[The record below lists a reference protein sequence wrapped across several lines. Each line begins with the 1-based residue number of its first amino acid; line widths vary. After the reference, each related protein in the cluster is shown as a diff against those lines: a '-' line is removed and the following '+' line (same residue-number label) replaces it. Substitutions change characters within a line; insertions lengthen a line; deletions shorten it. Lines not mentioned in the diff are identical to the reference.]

1 MKTVVIGGGP
11 SGMICAYYERLN
23 GNDVVLIEKNEKL
36 GKKLYITGKGRCN
49 LTNACDVQTFLAN
62 VVSNPKF
69 LMSSIYA
76 FTPTDTINFFENIGL
91 KTKVERGNRVFP
103 LSDKSSD
110 VIKVLKNALESLGVD
125 IKLNETVL
133 DVLASDGKVAM
144 VKTDLNSYDANKV
157 VISTGGISYPSTG
170 STGDGYHFA
179 KNLGHTVT
187 KLTPSLC
194 GFNLKGDDYKE
205 LQGLTLKN
213 VNLAVKDGNK
223 EYYSEQGEMLFTH
236 FGVSGPLVLT
246 ASALTTKRSFNDIT
260 LSIDLKPA
268 LTSKELDKR
277 LLRDFEINKNKAL
290 KNSLDLLLPKALI
303 PLIIK
308 RSGINEYKKNNEIT
322 VKERAVLVSLLKSLE
337 FKLDTLRGFN
347 ESVITNGG
355 ISVKEVNPST
365 MESKVVKGLY
375 FAGEVLDLDAFTGG
389 FNLQIAFSTGY
400 VAGNN

>member
-11 SGMICAYYERLN
+11 AGMISAYFQAKN
-23 GNDVVLIEKNEKL
+23 GASVVLIEKNEKL
-36 GKKLYITGKGRCN
+36 GKKLYIKGKGRCN
-49 LTNACDVQTFLAN
+49 ITNDCDVQTFLAN

-69 LMSSIYA
+69 LMSSIYS
-76 FTPTDTINFFENIGL
+76 FTPQDTINFFEGIGL

-110 VIKVLKNALESLGVD
+110 VIKALKNALESVNVTV
-125 IKLNETVL
+125 KYNETVL
-133 DVLASDGKVAM
+133 DILAPNGTVERVITGLSEYEADKVIVA
-144 VKTDLNSYDANKV
+144 
-157 VISTGGISYPSTG
+157 TGGISYASTG
-170 STGDGYHFA
+170 STGDGYNFA
-179 KNLGHTVT
+179 KKFGHSVT

-194 GFNLKGDDYKE
+194 GFNLKGDEFKA

-213 VNLAVKDGNK
+213 VKLTVKDGGK

-246 ASALTTKRSFNDIT
+246 ASALTTKRSLSNIK

-268 LTSKELDKR
+268 LTVKELDTR
-277 LLRDFEINKNKAL
+277 VLRDFELNKNKAL

-303 PLIIK
+303 PLVIK
-308 RSGINEYKKNNEIT
+308 RSGVDEYKKNNEIT
-322 VKERAVLVSLLKSLE
+322 AKERAVLVSVLKSLD
-337 FKLDTLRGFN
+337 FDLSSLRDFT
-347 ESVITNGG
+347 EAVVTSGG

-365 MESKVVKGLY
+365 MESRIVKGLY

-389 FNLQIAFSTGY
+389 FNLQIAYSTGY
-400 VAGNN
+400 VAGNE

>member
-11 SGMICAYYERLN
+11 AGMISAYFQAKN
-23 GNDVVLIEKNEKL
+23 GNSVTLIEKNEKL

-49 LTNACDVQTFLAN
+49 ITNDCDVQTFLAN

-69 LMSSIYA
+69 LMSSIYS
-76 FTPTDTINFFENIGL
+76 FTPQDTINFFEEIGL

-103 LSDKSSD
+103 FSDKSSD
-110 VIKVLKNALESLGVD
+110 VIKVLKNALERVGV
-125 IKLNETVL
+125 IVKYNEVVL
-133 DVLASDGKVAM
+133 DVLTCDGAVNKVI
-144 VKTDLNSYDANKV
+144 TDLGEYDAEKV
-157 VISTGGISYPSTG
+157 IIATGGLSYASTG
-170 STGDGYHFA
+170 STGDGYAFA
-179 KNLGHTVT
+179 KKFGHTVT

-194 GFNLKGDDYKE
+194 GFNLKGEEFKA

-213 VNLAVKDGNK
+213 VKLTAKDSDK

-246 ASALTTKRSFNDIT
+246 ASALTTKRSLNNINLF
-260 LSIDLKPA
+260 IDLKPA
-268 LTSKELDKR
+268 LTLKELDTR

-303 PLIIK
+303 PLIIN
-308 RSGINEYKKNNEIT
+308 RSGVNEYKKNNEIT
-322 VKERAVLVSLLKSLE
+322 VKERTSIITTIKALE
-337 FKLDTLRGFN
+337 FKLDSLRSFN
-347 ESVITNGG
+347 EAVITNGG
-355 ISVKEVNPST
+355 VMVKEVNPST
-365 MESKVVKGLY
+365 MESRLVKGLF

-400 VAGNN
+400 TAGNN

>member
-11 SGMICAYYERLN
+11 SGMISAYYEKIN

-49 LTNACDVQTFLAN
+49 LTNDCDVQTFLAN

-110 VIKVLKNALESLGVD
+110 VIKVLKTALESVGVE

-133 DVLASDGKVAM
+133 DVASNNGTVTK
-144 VKTDLNSYDANKV
+144 VKTDLGEYLANKV
-157 VISTGGISYPSTG
+157 IVATGGISYPSTG
-170 STGDGYHFA
+170 STGDGFKFA
-179 KNLGHTVT
+179 KSLGHTVT

-213 VNLAVKDGNK
+213 VNLTLKDCDK

-246 ASALTTKRSFNDIT
+246 ASALTTKRSLNNIK
-260 LSIDLKPA
+260 LYIDLKPA
-268 LTSKELDKR
+268 LSVKELDKR
-277 LLRDFEINKNKAL
+277 LLRDFELNKNKAI

-308 RSGINEYKKNNEIT
+308 KSGINEYKKNNEIT
-322 VKERAVLVSLLKSLE
+322 VKERSVLVSLLKNLE
-337 FKLDTLRGFN
+337 FKVESLRGFN
-347 ESVITNGG
+347 EAVVTNGG
-355 ISVKEVNPST
+355 VSVKEINPST
-365 MESKVVKGLY
+365 MESRIVKGLY